1 MKSLF
6 KKVVAMLAIAMSG
19 LTATTGVAQSSNLLD
34 AGKVE
39 PYEMEVTFDKTSH
52 IIFPSAIRYI
62 DLGSDYL
69 VAGKAEDADN
79 VLRVKA
85 AVRDF
90 EEETNF
96 SVITEDGRFYSFNAY
111 YSAYPYV
118 LSYDML
124 KLGRT
129 LQRNSSNDV
138 LFEELGNNSPSV
150 AGLLL
155 ETIYQKDKRL
165 IRHIGSK
172 SYSIQFLL
180 KGIYTHRGSFYFHTE
195 LRNTTNVPFRIDFVN
210 FKVVDKKV
218 AKRTVAQERALTAL
232 RMYKPLMPIA
242 AQSKEQN
249 VFLLDQFT
257 IDDEKVLLV
266 EIYEKSGG
274 RHQLLEVSNS
284 DLVGAKRIEDMHLK
298 IKSR

>member
-6 KKVVAMLAIAMSG
+6 KKVVAIFSIAFIN
-19 LTATTGVAQSSNLLD
+19 LTAVQGFAQNPNLLD
-34 AGKVE
+34 AGKID
-39 PYEMEVTFDKTSH
+39 PYDMEVTFDKTSH
-52 IIFPSAIRYI
+52 LIFPSAIRYI

-96 SVITEDGRFYSFNAY
+96 SVITEDGCFYSFNVY
-111 YSAYPYV
+111 YSPYPFV
-118 LSYDML
+118 LSYDLL
-124 KLGRT
+124 KMGRT

-138 LFEELGNNSPSV
+138 LFEELGSNSPSV

-172 SYSIQFLL
+172 SYGIQFLL
-180 KGIYTHRGSFYFHTE
+180 KGIYIHRGNLYFHTE
-195 LRNTTNVPFRIDFVN
+195 LCNSTNVPFRIDFVN
-210 FKVVDKKV
+210 FKIVDKKV
-218 AKRTVAQERALTAL
+218 AKRTVAQERTLVPL
-232 RMYKPLMPIA
+232 RMYKPLIPII

-257 IDDEKVLLV
+257 IGDDKVLLI
-266 EIYEKSGG
+266 EIFEKSGG
-274 RHQLLEVSNS
+274 RHQVLEVHNS
-284 DLVGAKRIEDMHLK
+284 DLVNARRIEDMHLK
-298 IKSR
+298 IKQ